1 MTIFSGGILR
11 SNLHRV
17 VYVLLN
23 YCYPLLPFLLLMI
36 LLQSPPPGTQ
46 SQYERWSLVYFTRPG
61 NSAILRP
68 LSEHSPMIAEAAK
81 KNADKGYETGSTS
94 LEWFSRRIRNQRMK
108 NRTVSFVGLSF
119 WFY

>member
-1 MTIFSGGILR
+1 
-11 SNLHRV
+11 
-17 VYVLLN
+17 
-23 YCYPLLPFLLLMI
+23 MI
-36 LLQSPPPGTQ
+36 LLQSPPPGIQ